1 MSITLYVQDWN
12 KQQTTSQKVYVK
24 DEYPSIPNEAIPFY
38 FSEEEGYL
46 SDENGVYSIQKLFI
60 NPFPELNYSNHNFKL
75 LLEALGYQFDYS
87 GEFPVEQLQEV
98 NSKIIRVINTQSIN
112 NATDTSY
119 QNNNLIHLGQY
130 IEAVK
135 RKFNDILNLI
145 QFAIKNNKSVYWG

>member
-12 KQQTTSQKVYVK
+12 KQQTTSKKIYVK

-87 GEFPVEQLQEV
+87 GVFPLEQLQEV

-130 IEAVK
+130 IDAVK
-135 RKFNDILNLI
+135 RKYNDILNLI
-145 QFAIKNNKSVYWG
+145 QFAIKHNKSIYWG

>member
-24 DEYPSIPNEAIPFY
+24 DEYPSIPNEVIPFY

-145 QFAIKNNKSVYWG
+145 QFAIKHNKSVYWG

>member
-24 DEYPSIPNEAIPFY
+24 DEYPSRPNEVIPFY

-145 QFAIKNNKSVYWG
+145 QFAIKHNKSVYWG

>member
-24 DEYPSIPNEAIPFY
+24 DEYPSIPNEVIPFY

-87 GEFPVEQLQEV
+87 GVFPLEQLQEV